1 MQLCLCFQ
9 RIFYN
14 RLIIVRPVE
23 AAGIQI
29 DFQHGA
35 SRIFSALQD
44 KQRKGICPARLMPL
58 RVIPSG
64 VGDYRIYDNKNRVS
78 LQEARKA
85 VAAAGRRWG
94 G

>member
-1 MQLCLCFQ
+1 MQLCLRFQ

-44 KQRKGICPARLMPL
+44 KQRKGICPDNVQKVSQILEMEAAHQ
-58 RVIPSG
+58 
-64 VGDYRIYDNKNRVS
+64 VG
-78 LQEARKA
+78 
-85 VAAAGRRWG
+85 
-94 G
+94 